1 MSDARITR
9 DDLEKKFRALQADI
23 QGRADDKKQSIVA
36 VGGAVAL
43 VVVLLT
49 YALGRRSGRK
59 RAGRVEFRR
68 F

>member
-1 MSDARITR
+1 MTEERITR

-23 QGRADDKKQSIVA
+23 QDRAQDRKQSIVA
-36 VGGAVAL
+36 AGSAVAT
-43 VVVLLT
+43 VVILLA
-49 YALGRRSGRK
+49 YILGRRSGRK

>member
-1 MSDARITR
+1 MTEERITR

-23 QGRADDKKQSIVA
+23 QGRAQDRKQSIVA
-36 VGGAVAL
+36 AGSAVAT
-43 VVVLLT
+43 VVILLA
-49 YALGRRSGRK
+49 YILGRRSGRK

>member
-1 MSDARITR
+1 MTEERITR

-23 QGRADDKKQSIVA
+23 QGRAQDRKQSIVA
-36 VGGAVAL
+36 AGGAVAT
-43 VVVLLT
+43 VVILLA
-49 YALGRRSGRK
+49 YIVGRRSGRK

>member
-1 MSDARITR
+1 MTEERITR

-23 QGRADDKKQSIVA
+23 QGRAQDRKQSIVA
-36 VGGAVAL
+36 AGGAVAT
-43 VVVLLT
+43 VVILL
-49 YALGRRSGRK
+49 ADILGRRSGRK